1 LRTTLIGIYA
11 LLLGAGAINL
21 GMGLQ
26 GSLIGLRA
34 GIESFSTIL
43 TGVVMSS
50 YYAGFVIGSL
60 VAPRIVNRVGHI
72 RTFSVFASLASAATL
87 CHATFVD
94 PISWIILRALTGLC
108 FAGLCLVL
116 ESWLNDRSS
125 NLNRGALL
133 STYFV
138 TLLAATALGQILLTV
153 APPSGYDLFVLV
165 SVIVSLALVPVALTS
180 TPPPREIASDRMALR
195 HLFAASPVGIVGC
208 FGAGMGTGAF
218 WALGAVYAQ
227 GIGLPVPQIALFMTL
242 MIAGGMAAQ
251 WPLGRLSDKI
261 DRRLVI
267 TAMSL
272 GMAVMSI
279 VIATGAVHD
288 APWLFVLGACAGAL
302 LLPLYSISIAH
313 ANDFME
319 ARDFVP
325 ASASLLLIY
334 GCGAVAGPFVATLFM
349 SCFGPEG
356 LFIHAAVTTSFVGVF
371 AVYRMTQRP
380 PVPEEDSSKFAVL
393 PRTTAMAFE
402 LDPRSNENPA
412 GPK

>member
-1 LRTTLIGIYA
+1 MRTTLIGISA

-34 GIESFSTIL
+34 GIENFSTIL

-60 VAPRIVNRVGHI
+60 LAPRIVNRVGHI
-72 RTFSVFASLASAATL
+72 RTFSVFASLSSAATL
-87 CHATFVD
+87 CHAAFVD
-94 PISWIILRALTGLC
+94 PVSWIILRTLTGLC
-108 FAGLCLVL
+108 VAGLCLVL

-125 NLNRGALL
+125 NVNRGALL
-133 STYFV
+133 SVYFV
-138 TLLAATALGQILLTV
+138 TILAATALGQILLIA
-153 APPSGYDLFVLV
+153 APASGYDLFVLV

-180 TPPPREIASDRMALR
+180 TPMPHEIAPNRMALKR
-195 HLFAASPVGIVGC
+195 LFATSPVGIVGC
-208 FGAGMGTGAF
+208 FGAGLSTGAF
-218 WALGAVYAQ
+218 WGLGAVYAQ
-227 GIGLPVPQIALFMTL
+227 GIGLPITQIALFMTF

-261 DRRLVI
+261 DRRLI
-267 TAMSL
+267 IAAMSL
-272 GMAVMSI
+272 GMAIVGT

-334 GCGAVAGPFVATLFM
+334 GCGAAAGPIVATLFM
-349 SCFGPEG
+349 SRFGPEG
-356 LFIHAAVTTSFVGVF
+356 LFIHAAVTTSVVGLF

-402 LDPRSNENPA
+402 LDPRSDENAA
-412 GPK
+412 GLN

>member
-1 LRTTLIGIYA
+1 MRTTLIGISA

-34 GIESFSTIL
+34 GIENFSTIL

-72 RTFSVFASLASAATL
+72 RTFSVFASLSSAATI
-87 CHATFVD
+87 CHAALID

-108 FAGLCLVL
+108 FASLCLVL

-133 STYFV
+133 SVYFV
-138 TLLAATALGQILLTV
+138 TILAATALGQILLIA
-153 APPSGYDLFVLV
+153 APASGYDLFVLV

-180 TPPPREIASDRMALR
+180 TPMPHEIAPNRMALKR
-195 HLFAASPVGIVGC
+195 LFATSPVGIVGC
-208 FGAGMGTGAF
+208 FGAGLSTGAF
-218 WALGAVYAQ
+218 WGLGAVYAQ
-227 GIGLPVPQIALFMTL
+227 GIGLPITQIALFMTF

-261 DRRLVI
+261 DRRLI
-267 TAMSL
+267 IAAMSL
-272 GMAVMSI
+272 GMAIVGT

-334 GCGAVAGPFVATLFM
+334 GCGAAAGPIVATLFM
-349 SCFGPEG
+349 SRFGPEG
-356 LFIHAAVTTSFVGVF
+356 LFIHAAVTTSVVGLF

-402 LDPRSNENPA
+402 LDPRSDENAA
-412 GPK
+412 GLK